1 MCTATFF
8 FFFFGFGFHM
18 SYFNAFSGPV
28 DEVGL
33 EHWRLTFEDGFYILC
48 ERINGN
54 RILQY

>member
-1 MCTATFF
+1 
-8 FFFFGFGFHM
+8 M
-18 SYFNAFSGPV
+18 SYLNAFSVGPV